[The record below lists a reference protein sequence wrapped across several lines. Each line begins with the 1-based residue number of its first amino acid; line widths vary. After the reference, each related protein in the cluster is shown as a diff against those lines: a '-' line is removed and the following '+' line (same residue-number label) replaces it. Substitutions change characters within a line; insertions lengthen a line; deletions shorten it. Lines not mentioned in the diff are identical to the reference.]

1 MMPVAIRSRYAT
13 IPVRQEPDRDGRAR
27 AMLPARL
34 YGAPPS
40 AAAQSRHALTGTET
54 LETLSWRY
62 GGNSDGWW
70 RLADANRLLFPLD
83 WRPGDVVDVIGSG
96 DTGRIVR
103 DRRF

>member
-1 MMPVAIRSRYAT
+1 MPVAIRSRYAT
-13 IPVRQEPDRDGRAR
+13 SAVRQAPDRDGTAR

-34 YGAPPS
+34 YDTPP
-40 AAAQSRHALTGTET
+40 AAAARSRHALTGTET

-62 GGNSDGWW
+62 GGTSDGWW
-70 RLADANRLLFPLD
+70 RVADANRLAFPLD
-83 WRPGDVVDVIGSG
+83 WRAGEVVDIVGTN

>member
-1 MMPVAIRSRYAT
+1 MPVAIRSRYAAT
-13 IPVRQEPDRDGRAR
+13 AIRQAPDHDGVAR

-34 YGAPPS
+34 YAAAPP
-40 AAAQSRHALTGTET
+40 AAGRSRHMLTGTET

-70 RLADANRLLFPLD
+70 RVADANRLVFPLD
-83 WRPGDVVDVIGSG
+83 WRPGDVVDIIGSG
-96 DTGRIVR
+96 DAGRIVR

>member
-1 MMPVAIRSRYAT
+1 MPVAIRSRYAT
-13 IPVRQEPDRDGRAR
+13 SVVRQAPDRDGAAR
-27 AMLPARL
+27 AMLPVRL
-34 YGAPPS
+34 YDSPS
-40 AAAQSRHALTGTET
+40 TTAARSRHALTGTET

-70 RLADANRLLFPLD
+70 RVADANRLAFPLD
-83 WRPGDVVDVIGSG
+83 WHPGQVVDIIGAN